1 MKNIATWFMI
11 AILFTMLGYGWR
23 MWHEHQYNTQQSN
36 IQQSSLKFIPPGI
49 DANHIQRDYRLKEKP
64 AKG

>member
-23 MWHEHQYNTQQSN
+23 MYHEQQAP
-36 IQQSSLKFIPPGI
+36 QQTLQIESQRFIPPGI
-49 DANHIQRDYRLKEKP
+49 DSNHIQRDYRLKTKP